1 VPKYPRIASE
11 EDYWYDNGVID
22 DNDNNNYLTC
32 GTVADEEYQS
42 NVESVGIGASQ
53 VHRLLLRRK
62 CNGILRNIR
71 GVNLLY
77 HGGPIWIR
85 CDINL
90 HKLLEAAYGLEPGE
104 AYEAEDYHYQKPG
117 KGGWMTK
124 LKIHG
129 ECIQLNDSFTALP
142 EGYKGFGQ
150 WEDGERSANYQ
161 SKVLSQKA
169 IMFHAAV
176 TKSRARYWINDL
188 IKDNDGKRVCL
199 LEGEYCVV
207 YMFQPPTK
215 TSWNRGYPVGVIT
228 RVDNQFFFGFYDENE
243 SHCVKLF
250 TLCNVP
256 AGYEE
261 GARLLRDV
269 SEEREKLVFQQEVRA
284 ATVDLVPN
292 NTKEPVVFWRGVPPE
307 EDWNRLKSDMKR
319 ECTEW
324 PDGWTKVTTVRQKG
338 SSAGGKDDYWYTP
351 YTRGKLRSMV
361 EVNQFIAA
369 TRIVEAEREIDRE
382 KQSKLDVE
390 VEIEIEKAAM
400 LLFPKMKKNRK
411 RKSM

>member
-1 VPKYPRIASE
+1 
-11 EDYWYDNGVID
+11 
-22 DNDNNNYLTC
+22 
-32 GTVADEEYQS
+32 
-42 NVESVGIGASQ
+42 
-53 VHRLLLRRK
+53 
-62 CNGILRNIR
+62 
-71 GVNLLY
+71 
-77 HGGPIWIR
+77 
-85 CDINL
+85 
-90 HKLLEAAYGLEPGE
+90 
-104 AYEAEDYHYQKPG
+104 
-117 KGGWMTK
+117 
-124 LKIHG
+124 
-129 ECIQLNDSFTALP
+129 
-142 EGYKGFGQ
+142 
-150 WEDGERSANYQ
+150 
-161 SKVLSQKA
+161 
-169 IMFHAAV
+169 
-176 TKSRARYWINDL
+176 
-188 IKDNDGKRVCL
+188 
-199 LEGEYCVV
+199 
-207 YMFQPPTK
+207 MFQPPTK

-228 RVDNQFFFGFYDENE
+228 HVDNQFFFGFYDENE

-269 SEEREKLVFQQEVRA
+269 SKEREKLVFQEEVRA

-292 NTKEPVVFWRGVPPE
+292 NTKEPVVFWRGVPPK
-307 EDWNRLKSDMKR
+307 EDWNCLKSDMKR
-319 ECTEW
+319 ECTNW